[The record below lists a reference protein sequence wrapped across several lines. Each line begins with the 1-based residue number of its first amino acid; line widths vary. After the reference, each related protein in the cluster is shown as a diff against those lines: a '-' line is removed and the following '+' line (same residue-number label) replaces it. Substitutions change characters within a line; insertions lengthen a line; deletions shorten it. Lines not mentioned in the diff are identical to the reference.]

1 VALDLLLFVLGLAA
15 LYFGSEWLVDGAGRL
30 AAAYGISSF
39 VVGLT
44 LIAFGTSAPELVVS
58 SIAAVRGNGALA
70 TGNVVGSNIANIA
83 LILGVAALIRPIAV
97 HGGLLARDVPVMIG
111 FAILFQVMGWG
122 GQITR
127 PEGVLLLVLFVGYM
141 LWVGRDAHRDARDT
155 RDEREALPPTPGK
168 GRLVLLSLLGLVV
181 LLVGAQLLVTSS
193 VSIARSVGVSEVI
206 IGLTLVAIGTS
217 IPELAAS
224 VAAARRRQGQIIIG
238 NIVGSNIFN
247 ISLIVGTASV
257 LRPLPVEPEVAWF
270 EVPIMVALC
279 LLMLPLVFT
288 HLSLRRWEGGL
299 LLTGYVAFLVWTV
312 RGVGGI

>member
-1 VALDLLLFVLGLAA
+1 
-15 LYFGSEWLVDGAGRL
+15 
-30 AAAYGISSF
+30 
-39 VVGLT
+39 
-44 LIAFGTSAPELVVS
+44 VVS

-97 HGGLLARDVPVMIG
+97 RGGLLVRDVPVMIG
-111 FAILFQVMGWG
+111 FALLFQVMGWSG
-122 GQITR
+122 EITR

-141 LWVGRDAHRDARDT
+141 LWVGRDAHRDARDE
-155 RDEREALPPTPGK
+155 RDLLPATPGK
-168 GRLVLLSLLGLVV
+168 GRLVAISALGLVV
-181 LLVGAQLLVTSS
+181 LLIGAQLLVTSA
-193 VSIARSVGVSEVI
+193 VSIARSAGVSEVI

-224 VAAARRRQGQIIIG
+224 VAAARRKQGQIIIG

-257 LRPLPVEPEVAWF
+257 LRPLPVEADVAWF
-270 EVPIMVALC
+270 DVPVMVALC

-288 HLSLRRWEGGL
+288 HMSLRRWEGGL
-299 LLTGYVAFLVWTV
+299 LLTSYLAFLVWTV